1 MQFIVWEI
9 KREKH
14 MKNIYF
20 KLEDNFE
27 KIINKALQNKKI
39 NKIKLIPTGW
49 TNIVYEVEAED
60 GEYFFRFPR
69 DEFWS
74 RTIVK
79 DCEFAKYIH
88 NKTDFNTVQLQLF
101 YDNGRPFSMHKKI
114 PGTPLAEKMNSL
126 NDEEVKKVS
135 KDIAKFMY
143 QMHNV
148 EYSENEIFNNANNI
162 GLNLN
167 EFLDELLNVH
177 VSSEDIKFWHNI
189 PVTKEKNCLVHGDL
203 NSSNILLDDN
213 NNISAVIDFGFGGFG
228 NKYDDVARI
237 IGRCPENFKKDIV
250 ESYEEYSNS
259 KLDSKVLDNN
269 IQTWSNI
276 DNAYIN
282 YMETIGIYK
291 R

>member
-1 MQFIVWEI
+1 ME
-9 KREKH
+9 
-14 MKNIYF
+14 NIYF

-27 KIINKALQNKKI
+27 EIINKALENKKI

-49 TNIVYEVEAED
+49 TNIVYEVETDD

-79 DCEFAKYIH
+79 DCEFARYIH
-88 NKTDFNTVQLQLF
+88 NKTDFNTVHLQLF

-114 PGTPLAEKMNSL
+114 PGIPLAEKMNSL

-148 EYSENEIFNNANNI
+148 EYSKNEIFNSANNI

-177 VSSEDIKFWHNI
+177 VSDEDIKFWPNK
-189 PVTKEKNCLVHGDL
+189 PVTKEKSCLVHGDL

-237 IGRCPENFKKDIV
+237 IGRCPDNFKKDIV
-250 ESYEEYSNS
+250 ESYEAYSNS
-259 KLDSKVLDNN
+259 KLDSKVLDDN